1 MKDYCWG
8 DGALG
13 RLYSYI
19 TSSRGREGWGR
30 EGEREGE
37 RGGEREREGGREGS
51 KQRHWR
57 DTPGRLRSDGG
68 DGVTRGSLLPLGPV
82 NCRMKNLW
90 SETRAQVGGL
100 AVS

>member
-8 DGALG
+8 GGRALG

-19 TSSRGREGWGR
+19 TSSRGRERWGR

-51 KQRHWR
+51 KESHWR

-68 DGVTRGSLLPLGPV
+68 DGVTRGCYPPYSSRSCKLPHEEPLV
-82 NCRMKNLW
+82 
-90 SETRAQVGGL
+90 
-100 AVS
+100 